1 LIGKI
6 AIMTDKVEITEKGLK
21 ILKIEAALMG
31 LPQKAALEQ
40 LLINGARED
49 TFKLVEREEIN
60 FCVSGSDAPVPPGN
74 TFKFSLNERQ
84 RLALSYILNEF
95 NAGNEPT
102 VVEVAEKLGITPKK
116 LGTSLTKIGIR
127 SKPIRK
133 ENSVIRAYGFEL
145 KPLAEIFLRW

>member
-1 LIGKI
+1 M
-6 AIMTDKVEITEKGLK
+6 AFMTDKVEITEKGLK

-49 TFKLVEREEIN
+49 TFKLVEGEKIDFIVPRL
-60 FCVSGSDAPVPPGN
+60 DASIPN
-74 TFKFSLNERQ
+74 TFKFSLDERQ
-84 RLALSYILNEF
+84 RLALRYILVEF

-102 VVEVAEKLGITPKK
+102 VMQVAEKLDISPKK
-116 LGTSLTKIGIR
+116 LGTSLVKIGIK

-133 ENSVIRAYGFEL
+133 DNNNVIRAYGFEL
-145 KPLAEIFLRW
+145 KPLIETFLGG